1 MTSGIQIIHK
11 GSYLSIGGTAI
22 TNTTSCTIGG
32 TATTTTS
39 CTIGGT
45 ATTTPPPL
53 VVPSVV
59 LPPPPPVVLTI
70 LWMTWNH
77 TFFLTLLLPRLLT
90 GYSSFVM
97 NSNLPSHSTNPACR
111 YCWCGGEAT
120 EQMMQDLILNLKVFG
135 TAGIKTR
142 TLMSGCSIYWQ
153 HHIVTNHYLLST
165 VNKNKKRNV
174 HMKIAWF
181 RSNTD
186 VFPPCFYYCWWPE
199 SHY

>member
-1 MTSGIQIIHK
+1 
-11 GSYLSIGGTAI
+11 
-22 TNTTSCTIGG
+22 
-32 TATTTTS
+32 
-39 CTIGGT
+39 
-45 ATTTPPPL
+45 
-53 VVPSVV
+53 
-59 LPPPPPVVLTI
+59 
-70 LWMTWNH
+70 
-77 TFFLTLLLPRLLT
+77 
-90 GYSSFVM
+90 M

-174 HMKIAWF
+174 HNYEDRMIQVEHGCFSPLVFTTAGGLSPITNVVYKRLASLISRKQNTSYNKTIFLDQVQVGLCSNSFSYSVSSWF
-181 RSNTD
+181 SKF
-186 VFPPCFYYCWWPE
+186 VILL
-199 SHY
+199 S